1 MYDLTDAKNMAEL
14 VEHLKQYQ
22 YDRIDIMKFYEG
34 GDLPDFIKSG
44 RDAIILADLVVGTT
58 SDEFEPDD

>member
-14 VEHLKQYQ
+14 VEHLKLYN

-34 GDLPDFIKSG
+34 DDLPDFIKSG

-58 SDEFEPDD
+58 SDELESDD